1 MYHEEDFASILDGWY
16 LGETSETC
24 NDVCDKNSLS
34 CSEDQLLAYNS
45 DVDSSDK
52 VIAIVQS
59 LGGSISN
66 PPCKDDGYGANDDV
80 PNINGPTCYYSRG
93 SRGLSTFSC
102 SRNPGPDKQRLC
114 YCLDNSSPRGNFTKI
129 KVSYQI

>member
-1 MYHEEDFASILDGWY
+1 MKIFDLKEFGFILDGWF
-16 LGETSETC
+16 LGQTSETC

-34 CSEDQLLAYNS
+34 CSEDQQMAFNS
-45 DVDSSDK
+45 DVDSSDE

-59 LGGSISN
+59 LGGSISS

-80 PNINGPTCYYSRG
+80 PNIGGNVCYYSRG
-93 SRGLSTFSC
+93 SRALSTFSC

-114 YCLDNSSPRGNFTKI
+114 YCFSNSKPQGDSYVI
-129 KVSYQI
+129 KLFN